1 MICVVITGPTYE
13 KAFEQLTK
21 ACSVANLVELRLD
34 CFESLDLEALKTLR
48 SSFSIPMIFT
58 LRSFSQGGHYPLSEE
73 KRLEDI
79 RNLLELEPQ
88 YFDIETHVPLSF
100 IKEISS
106 LWPKVKLI
114 VSYHN
119 FSETP
124 QDLQLLY
131 QEMRKVPAHFYK
143 IAVMA
148 RARIDTWRLINWANQ
163 LDPKL
168 IAISMGEYGQ
178 ISRILAPIL
187 GCPFTYAAIDE
198 DQKSAPGQLTAKI
211 LKEQYHHHSLNSDT
225 KVYGLIGDPV
235 VQSISDVTHNS
246 LIKAFGFNAI
256 YLKIQVDPK
265 ELPDFLQFAKK
276 LPFLGLSVTMPLK
289 EHILPYLDQ
298 IDSKAKDIGAVNTL
312 VFEKGKIIGYNT
324 DSIGALNAIEE
335 KMSVLDKQIVILG
348 AGGAAKAIAYEAC
361 QRGAK
366 VTIVNRDFSK
376 AMQVAGNLQCAS
388 QDLTNIS
395 TCYQQGY
402 DIIINSTPMPM
413 PISSDYIL
421 PHALVM
427 DIMTK
432 PKETLFLKQAKE
444 KGCQVVY
451 GYQMFV
457 EQALGQF
464 QYWFKR
470 HFDIQKGRDILNNKA
485 VDCLS

>member
-13 KAFEQLTK
+13 KVFEQLTK
-21 ACSVANLVELRLD
+21 ASTVANLVELRID
-34 CFESLDLEALKTLR
+34 CFGSLDLEALKTLR

-58 LRSFSQGGHYPLSEE
+58 LRSFSQGGQYCLSEE
-73 KRLEDI
+73 KRLQDI
-79 RNLLELEPQ
+79 RNLLKIEPE

-100 IKEISS
+100 IQEVS
-106 LWPKVKLI
+106 LLYPKVKLI
-114 VSYHN
+114 LSYHN

-131 QEMRKVPAHFYK
+131 QKMKKTPAHFYK

-148 RARIDTWRLINWANQ
+148 KTRIDAWQLIDWANQ

-198 DQKSAPGQLTAKI
+198 DQKSAPGQLTAK
-211 LKEQYHHHSLNSDT
+211 LLQEQYHHHFLNSDT

-235 VQSISDVTHNS
+235 VHSISDVTHNS
-246 LIKAFGFNAI
+246 LIKAFGFNAVYI
-256 YLKIQVDPK
+256 KIQVEVN
-265 ELPDFLQFAKK
+265 ELADFLQCAKK
-276 LPFLGLSVTMPLK
+276 IPILGLSVTTPLK
-289 EHILPYLDQ
+289 EHILPHLDQ
-298 IDSKAKDIGAVNTL
+298 IDSKALKIGAVNTL
-312 VFEKGKIIGYNT
+312 VFKKGKIFGYNT
-324 DSIGALNAIEE
+324 DSIGALSAIEE
-335 KMSVLDKQIVILG
+335 QMLVQGKQIIILG
-348 AGGAAKAIAYEAC
+348 AGGAAKAIAYEASA
-361 QRGAK
+361 RGAK

-376 AMQVAGNLQCAS
+376 GMQVAKNLQCAS

-395 TCYQQGY
+395 TCYQEGY
-402 DIIINSTPMPM
+402 DVIINSTPMPM

-421 PHALVM
+421 SNALVM
-427 DIMTK
+427 DIVTK

-470 HFDIQKGRDILNNKA
+470 HFDIQKARNILNKKA
-485 VDCLS
+485 LECLS